1 MEKED
6 CENKKLKSKPVKEHK
21 AVVNGKEEAEGSG
34 TMTFS
39 YKRLHVPKELL
50 KKVKK
55 LVETTTGLN
64 NTFIQ
69 FVQQATV
76 KQDDRSIRYR
86 HLKAFKAV
94 LADLKKAHGSL
105 EEALMC
111 EFRNTEVQNGN
122 EGQEAITQ
130 INDDAG
136 KVKPESMEV
145 DGDTADGADA
155 AEEME
160 GEQYEEP
167 GEEPLEHLDE
177 EKEEQQNEEEEEEEE
192 KQQDEEAKQD
202 LNDEKVADGTDTK
215 DCQSETEVVQNPV
228 KTEPCDDELLPA
240 GEMSLDHDIMSVPPS
255 VPEELFQMVES
266 LADSTMLLQND
277 TNSFSDSEKNTDNF
291 ESNSL
296 ESQRPPPK
304 VKNLIVKLTP
314 VPVVTTCGSRSA
326 RSKNREKDEEP
337 KVKKEE
343 SEEKVE
349 ASPPACRRSSRVK
362 TTPLRK
368 QAEHVATEESSE
380 SEVDEKRKGKAK
392 SSKKSGS
399 AEKEDGLQI
408 KTAASDSD
416 EIPQAHQEKA
426 EAGHS
431 TDEEQESTKAKK
443 CLFKSNN
450 TSTQDADKVSKRKR
464 KSESSGSDLDQ
475 KVKKA
480 SKKKKQKDSE
490 PSDSDLEKKPKSRVG
505 ATRKRSE
512 GTRKKDASKEE
523 DKNSPERRASD
534 QKRSYEKKHRR
545 KSSKAASK
553 LQTSSSEDEEELQDG
568 GDSGEDSD
576 VQKIKPIVEENLL
589 GGDGTFHQSSGN
601 FRNDH
606 VGGSYMCERSIA
618 NCVLLII
625 CYSHKN
631 ASFLHRVC
639 FCEADEA
646 DDKEDISKVCEDEGD
661 EDPENR
667 CVEEKMELKEL

>member
-1 MEKED
+1 MIDKED
-6 CENKKLKSKPVKEHK
+6 SENKKLKSKPVKEHK

-69 FVQQATV
+69 FIQQATA

-94 LADLKKAHGSL
+94 LADLKKAHCSL

-111 EFRNTEVQNGN
+111 EFRNMEVQNGN
-122 EGQEAITQ
+122 EGQGAITQ
-130 INDDAG
+130 INEDAG
-136 KVKPESMEV
+136 KVKAESMEV
-145 DGDTADGADA
+145 DGDTADSGDA

-160 GEQYEEP
+160 GEEYEEP
-167 GEEPLEHLDE
+167 GEEPFEHLDE

-192 KQQDEEAKQD
+192 KQQDEEAEQD
-202 LNDEKVADGTDTK
+202 LNDQKVADGSDTK
-215 DCQSETEVVQNPV
+215 DCQSETEGMQNPV
-228 KTEPCDDELLPA
+228 KTEPCEDELLPA

-277 TNSFSDSEKNTDNF
+277 ANSFSDSEKNADNF
-291 ESNSL
+291 ESNSV

-326 RSKNREKDEEP
+326 KSKNREKDEET

-343 SEEKVE
+343 SQEKVG

-368 QAEHVATEESSE
+368 QAEHMAREESSE

-392 SSKKSGS
+392 SSKKSGG
-399 AEKEDGLQI
+399 AEKDDGLQM
-408 KTAASDSD
+408 KKAESDSD
-416 EIPQAHQEKA
+416 EVPQALQEKA
-426 EAGHS
+426 AAGHS
-431 TDEEQESTKAKK
+431 TDEEQESTQAKK

-450 TSTQDADKVSKRKR
+450 TSTQDADKASKRKR
-464 KSESSGSDLDQ
+464 KSESSGSDLEQ

-480 SKKKKQKDSE
+480 SKKKKQKESE
-490 PSDSDLEKKPKSRVG
+490 PSDSELEKKPKSRVG
-505 ATRKRSE
+505 TTRKRSE
-512 GTRKKDASKEE
+512 GTKKKDASKEE
-523 DKNSPERRASD
+523 DKKSPERRASD
-534 QKRSYEKKHRR
+534 QRRSYEKKHRR

-553 LQTSSSEDEEELQDG
+553 LQTSSSEDEGEQQDG
-568 GDSGEDSD
+568 GESGEDSD

-589 GGDGTFHQSSGN
+589 GGDGTFHQSSGE

-606 VGGSYMCERSIA
+606 VWA
-618 NCVLLII
+618 
-625 CYSHKN
+625 
-631 ASFLHRVC
+631 
-639 FCEADEA
+639 
-646 DDKEDISKVCEDEGD
+646 
-661 EDPENR
+661 
-667 CVEEKMELKEL
+667 

>member
-1 MEKED
+1 MMEKED
-6 CENKKLKSKPVKEHK
+6 SEGKKLKSKPAKEHK

-34 TMTFS
+34 SMTFS

-69 FVQQATV
+69 FIQQATV

-94 LADLKKAHGSL
+94 LADLKKAHCSL

-111 EFRNTEVQNGN
+111 EFSNTEVQNGN
-122 EGQEAITQ
+122 EGPGAVPE
-130 INDDAG
+130 INDGAG
-136 KVKPESMEV
+136 KVQTESMDV

-155 AEEME
+155 TEEME
-160 GEQYEEP
+160 GEPHKEP
-167 GEEPLEHLDE
+167 GEEPAERLNE
-177 EKEEQQNEEEEEEEE
+177 EKEEQQHEEEEE
-192 KQQDEEAKQD
+192 KQQDEEAEQD
-202 LNDEKVADGTDTK
+202 LSDEKVADGTDTK
-215 DCQSETEVVQNPV
+215 DCQSEAEVMQNPV

-277 TNSFSDSEKNTDNF
+277 ANSFSDSEKTTDNF
-291 ESNSL
+291 ESNSS

-326 RSKNREKDEEP
+326 RCKNKEKDEET
-337 KVKKEE
+337 KAKKEE
-343 SEEKVE
+343 SEEQVGV
-349 ASPPACRRSSRVK
+349 SPPACRRSSRVK

-368 QAEHVATEESSE
+368 QAEHMASEESSE

-399 AEKEDGLQI
+399 AEKEDGAQL
-408 KTAASDSD
+408 KTAESDSD
-416 EIPQAHQEKA
+416 EFPQAHLEKA
-426 EAGHS
+426 AAGHS
-431 TDEEQESTKAKK
+431 TDEEQESTQAKK

-450 TSTQDADKVSKRKR
+450 TSPQDADKASKRKR
-464 KSESSGSDLDQ
+464 KSESSGSDLEQ
-475 KVKKA
+475 KGKKG

-490 PSDSDLEKKPKSRVG
+490 ASDSDLEKKPKSKVG
-505 ATRKRSE
+505 AAKKRSE
-512 GTRKKDASKEE
+512 GTKRKDASKEE

-534 QKRSYEKKHRR
+534 PKRSYEKKHRR

-576 VQKIKPIVEENLL
+576 VQKIKPIVEDNLL
-589 GGDGTFHQSSGN
+589 GADGTFHQSSGK
-601 FRNDH
+601 FRNDG
-606 VGGSYMCERSIA
+606 VSSSYVCERSIA
-618 NCVLLII
+618 NCALLNLGFVILLSI
-625 CYSHKN
+625 CY
-631 ASFLHRVC
+631 A
-639 FCEADEA
+639 
-646 DDKEDISKVCEDEGD
+646 
-661 EDPENR
+661 
-667 CVEEKMELKEL
+667 CVFVKLMKLTIKRTPLRFAKTRTMKILKTGT